1 MATQSLTAEV
11 VEHEHHAFV
20 PHPPPGGVL
29 GTSLKLW
36 IVLARAYESL
46 AKHTADDVAR
56 HGLTIPEFGVLEV
69 LYHKGP
75 LLLREVQKRVL
86 VSSGG
91 TTFLIDRLVNKG
103 LVERRD
109 CPADRR
115 ARYAALTPAGEA
127 LIADIFPEHAARI
140 ARAVSGLSASE
151 QRELTEALKAL
162 GKGAAAQMEAE
173 EREDD
178 APAPRRRRT
187 KTVARG

>member
-1 MATQSLTAEV
+1 MATQSLSPEL
-11 VEHEHHAFV
+11 VEQEAGAFV

-91 TTFLIDRLVNKG
+91 TTFLVDRLVAKG

-115 ARYAALTPAGEA
+115 ARYAALTPDGEA

-140 ARAVSGLSASE
+140 ARALSGLSATE
-151 QRELTEALKAL
+151 QRELTEGLKAL

-173 EREDD
+173 ERDED
-178 APAPRRRRT
+178 APAARRRRT
-187 KTVARG
+187 KTVTRA

>member
-1 MATQSLTAEV
+1 MDRSV
-11 VEHEHHAFV
+11 SDPM

-36 IVLARAYESL
+36 IVLARAYESV
-46 AKHTADDVAR
+46 AKHAADDVAR
-56 HGLTIPEFGVLEV
+56 HGLTIPEFGIIEV

-91 TTFLIDRLVNKG
+91 TTFLVDRLVAKG

-109 CPADRR
+109 CATDRR

-127 LIADIFPEHAARI
+127 LIARIFPEHAARI
-140 ARAVSGLSASE
+140 ARAVSGLSATE
-151 QRELTEALKAL
+151 QRALTEALKVL
-162 GKGAAAQMEAE
+162 GMGATAQMAAE
-173 EREDD
+173 SVASD
-178 APAPRRRRT
+178 APAARRRRT
-187 KTVARG
+187 KAVARG